1 MIYAVMHPP
10 GTQQDMHDVHIALQI
25 TDRFLYHKKLYKDLD
40 GKQAQSFLFVYGA
53 HNERERKMK
62 LAIHQRLISI
72 KFQKTSQ
79 KINDLLFN

>member
-1 MIYAVMHPP
+1 MHPP

-25 TDRFLYHKKLYKDLD
+25 TDSFLYHKKLYKDLD

-72 KFQKTSQ
+72 KFRKHH
-79 KINDLLFN
+79 KK